1 MCTREVSFCEFQGL
15 YQTSNSATVMQIGAS
30 FKLRR
35 YSVKDIMTK
44 ISGIRQMLS
53 CRCKLAFFQ
62 AMEKLL
68 IKDRQARNKPALMQ
82 ITWLKDK
89 ISGITIDKTV
99 SDQMMARRNTLPA
112 YWTTQMFGDY
122 IISLQDAHLEI
133 CGYSKRHFPNISFA
147 PKDPQ
152 PSCVISSIPPP
163 LFAFYVSQVCIHTSI
178 DSFFRNLTLVFFLCT
193 V

>member
-1 MCTREVSFCEFQGL
+1 
-15 YQTSNSATVMQIGAS
+15 MQIGAS

-152 PSCVISSIPPP
+152 PSCVISSIPPA
-163 LFAFYVSQVCIHTSI
+163 LFAFYVCQVCIHTSI
-178 DSFFRNLTLVFFLCT
+178 DSFFHKKSNLGIFSVYSLRI
-193 V
+193 